1 MLLVLAMLLREATV
15 WDVMPAMKLGE
26 RYVVEAG
33 AYIDIPYDPELAAGR
48 MIEAIRDD
56 DQLFIVV
63 LRHGEVVGLLWAAYG
78 PFLIWSPECIATD
91 IVVYVMPEYRGTK
104 GSLGLIK
111 AYREWAEDK
120 GAKEVRLSV
129 ASGIHEEKT
138 GKLYNKL
145 GFEHLGSQYRR
156 KL

>member
-1 MLLVLAMLLREATV
+1 MSVREATV

-48 MIEAIRDD
+48 MLEAISDD
-56 DQLFIVV
+56 NQLFLV
-63 LRHGEVVGLLWAAYG
+63 LVKEGGVVGLLWAAYG
-78 PFLIWSPECIATD
+78 PFLIWSSECITTD
-91 IVVYVMPEYRGTK
+91 IVVYVMPEHRGTR
-104 GSLGLIK
+104 GSLQLL
-111 AYREWAEDK
+111 ASYREWSEAK

-129 ASGIHEEKT
+129 ASGIHEDKT
-138 GKLYNKL
+138 GRLYNKL